1 VPAYVRGVL
10 NLRGTILVVYDL
22 RARLGL
28 GFTEPGKDHIIIIV
42 NVDDRLV
49 GLLVDAVCDIPEVTQ
64 ADVQPLPDLSAA
76 DDTPLTGIVLRESAV
91 ISLLSLRRVV
101 IGTDLLSLPPTDPR
115 TV

>member
-1 VPAYVRGVL
+1 
-10 NLRGTILVVYDL
+10 VVYDL

-101 IGTDLLSLPPTDPR
+101 GTGLLSLPAMEPR
-115 TV
+115 TA